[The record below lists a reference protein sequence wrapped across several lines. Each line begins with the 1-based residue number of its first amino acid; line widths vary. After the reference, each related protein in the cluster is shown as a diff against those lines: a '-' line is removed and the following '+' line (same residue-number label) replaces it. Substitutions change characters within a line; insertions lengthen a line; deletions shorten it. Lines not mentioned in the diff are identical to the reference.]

1 MHTPQF
7 VPVEIQWRR
16 IGGELFA
23 VALDGNADSRVVTER
38 GGTLQ
43 VSTAFGADW
52 LQGRVEAMSDARLR
66 RFTLL
71 QAPDA
76 YFYPRAAEAM
86 NGAAVR
92 RFPVAMVDFD
102 DAEATRVYVDLAT
115 GDPLLTMGRRE
126 RVGRWLF
133 SFLHSWDLPALL
145 RQPNSRLVVLLL
157 LSVAGIAL
165 CATATVIGYR
175 RLRMTLRRK
184 RHRHAPFSERSRRD
198 LPRL

>member
-1 MHTPQF
+1 
-7 VPVEIQWRR
+7 
-16 IGGELFA
+16 
-23 VALDGNADSRVVTER
+23 
-38 GGTLQ
+38 
-43 VSTAFGADW
+43 
-52 LQGRVEAMSDARLR
+52 MSDARLR

-92 RFPVAMVDFD
+92 RLPVAMADFD

-126 RVGRWLF
+126 RAGRWLF

-145 RQPNSRLVVLLL
+145 RQQNSRLIVLLL
-157 LSVAGIAL
+157 LSLAGTAL

-175 RLRMTLRRK
+175 RLRMTFSRRK
-184 RHRHAPFSERSRRD
+184 R
-198 LPRL
+198 